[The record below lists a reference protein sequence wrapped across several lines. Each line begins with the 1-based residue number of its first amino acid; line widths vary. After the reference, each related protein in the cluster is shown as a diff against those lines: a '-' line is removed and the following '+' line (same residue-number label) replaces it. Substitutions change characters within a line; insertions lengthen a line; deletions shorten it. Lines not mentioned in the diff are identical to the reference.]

1 MYHKFA
7 SFCMIFFYF
16 LLLPMQFFLS
26 NAIYACC
33 VSLLVFFFKDPTW
46 KGSIQRDF
54 YLFIISFAFLNL
66 WGTIWPKILL
76 PKFHIIILQKVV
88 AFFNFLHDTYLFAS
102 KRNNL
107 FLLQA
112 KELLCLSLVFSSPK
126 LVYKLITPK
135 LVYKLIT
142 PKLVYNSYHP
152 SWCITQNTQVVLAK
166 VVAIINKMEQRNEN
180 LGVVASWTELRIGL
194 CVRWWYQQSKHHP
207 LSLSG
212 NAMST

>member
-88 AFFNFLHDTYLFAS
+88 AFLSFFCTTPTFFAS

-135 LVYKLIT
+135 LVY
-142 PKLVYNSYHP
+142 NSKHP
-152 SWCITQNTQVVLAK
+152 SCACK
-166 VVAIINKMEQRNEN
+166 
-180 LGVVASWTELRIGL
+180 
-194 CVRWWYQQSKHHP
+194 
-207 LSLSG
+207 SG
-212 NAMST
+212 CYY